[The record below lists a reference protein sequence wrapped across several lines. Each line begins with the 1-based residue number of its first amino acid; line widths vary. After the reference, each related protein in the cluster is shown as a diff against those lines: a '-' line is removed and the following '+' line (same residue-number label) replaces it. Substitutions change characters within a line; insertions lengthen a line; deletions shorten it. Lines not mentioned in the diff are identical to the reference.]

1 MSEKIL
7 LLSQLRVAQTRL
19 PLKQRIK
26 THSTISKGASYEDPP
41 LTDLSCSNNAK
52 QKKSVASWLWTSNRT
67 RSDLLQTINFYQN
80 NGKCLNFL
88 SHNLTYRELC
98 KVQTFWKGSTDFL
111 VSPLVQSDKTYSAHF
126 VLLQQSS
133 YLSRISRIILVEK
146 KLSCGEI
153 LGHFETL
160 WEILGNLYALSR
172 VERLCPKIHL
182 WRKNDKYEVCVTAP
196 AAPISLVVRAERP
209 KRRWRQTLWTN
220 PEPTWALIMKMK
232 SKVIFFLSAW
242 IFKVLWK
249 TLLKK
254 YTVPKFET
262 NDGRWQEEDQSAVPR
277 MDLTVCFHHHH
288 TLAMKNLL
296 LFTYNVC
303 QPAISLVYLGLLQ
316 KGPKI
321 AQKGPKSIFFYGR
334 KRHFLLSSLFLWKVD
349 LLVELHVS
357 WDSVHLAWRNV
368 FFHGNEI

>member
-1 MSEKIL
+1 MC
-7 LLSQLRVAQTRL
+7 
-19 PLKQRIK
+19 LKK
-26 THSTISKGASYEDPP
+26 YCCYPSSG
-41 LTDLSCSNNAK
+41 
-52 QKKSVASWLWTSNRT
+52 WLKLGFLWNRK
-67 RSDLLQTINFYQN
+67 RTINFNQN
-80 NGKCLNFL
+80 KGKCLNFL
-88 SHNLTYRELC
+88 FYNLTYRELC

-111 VSPLVQSDKTYSAHF
+111 VSSLVNHQSDKTYSAHF

-133 YLSRISRIILVEK
+133 YLSRISRIIFVEK

-153 LGHFETL
+153 LGNFETL

-288 TLAMKNLL
+288 TLAKNLL
-296 LFTYNVC
+296 LFTCNVC
-303 QPAISLVYLGLLQ
+303 QPAISLVHLGLLQ
-316 KGPKI
+316 KEPKS
-321 AQKGPKSIFFYGR
+321 AQKGPKSIFF
-334 KRHFLLSSLFLWKVD
+334 W
-349 LLVELHVS
+349 
-357 WDSVHLAWRNV
+357 
-368 FFHGNEI
+368 